1 MNESLSLSKLQQ
13 RTKDEWSRRMNDEK
27 SREKL
32 IVRAGI
38 IGIVTNLV
46 LAFIKVVIGS
56 FTASIA
62 IISDATNNLS
72 DAASSVITI
81 IGSKLAAK
89 DPDEKHPYGY
99 GRIEYITA
107 LVISIIIIVV
117 GLEFLKTSFL
127 AILNPNSVTFTW
139 ITILIMLIT
148 IFAKI
153 WLSNYNKSIGKRAN
167 SPALVASGAE
177 ALGDAAVTSLTVI
190 AAIFALLTGIHVD
203 GYVGIL
209 VSAFIL
215 YSGLRLVM
223 DTFNDIIGKR
233 GDEELANEI
242 YQEIEQTELIKGAYD
257 LILHNYGPNR
267 HLGSVNVEI
276 EDFHTIREASE
287 LLMPLQSRIGEKFG
301 VFLVFGFYSVNTS
314 DEKVIHART
323 KISNILK
330 KYPAVMNMHAFFIDN
345 ERKFIKFDIIV
356 TFQLKDARKLKDWII
371 SEIEQVFPG
380 FHVLLNMDHRYS

>member
-1 MNESLSLSKLQQ
+1 M
-13 RTKDEWSRRMNDEK
+13 KDEK
-27 SREKL
+27 TRENL
-32 IVRAGI
+32 IVRAGV
-38 IGIVTNLV
+38 IGIITNLI
-46 LAFIKVVIGS
+46 LALVKVVIGS
-56 FTASIA
+56 LTASIA

-127 AILNPNSVTFTW
+127 AILHPSTVTFTW
-139 ITILIMLIT
+139 TTIAIMLIT
-148 IFAKI
+148 ILAKV

-167 SPALVASGAE
+167 SPALVAAGTE

-190 AAIFALLTGIHVD
+190 AAILALLTGLHVD

-242 YQEIEQTELIKGAYD
+242 YQEIEQSELIKGAYD

-276 EDFHTIREASE
+276 EDFHSIREASE
-287 LLMPLQSRIGEKFG
+287 LLMPLQVRISEKFG

-314 DEKVIHART
+314 DEFVIHART
-323 KISNILK
+323 KIAGILK
-330 KYPAVMNMHAFFIDN
+330 VYPEVMNMHAFFIDR

-356 TFQLKDARKLKDWII
+356 SFQLKDARKLKDEII
-371 SEIEQVFPG
+371 REIEKLYPG
-380 FHVLLNMDHRYS
+380 FQVLLNMDHRYS